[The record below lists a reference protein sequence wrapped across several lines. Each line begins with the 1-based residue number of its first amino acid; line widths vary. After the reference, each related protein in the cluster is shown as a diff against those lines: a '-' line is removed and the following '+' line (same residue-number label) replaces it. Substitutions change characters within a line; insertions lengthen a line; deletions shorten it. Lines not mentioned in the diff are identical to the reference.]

1 MKFKTPFPQVALSRP
16 FVDGVAMSLCWYS
29 AAHESPISF
38 KVTLLLALHE
48 FLFED
53 LPRYGRLLSIWAS
66 AGAVWFL
73 WLDYLCCTRYR
84 C

>member
-1 MKFKTPFPQVALSRP
+1 
-16 FVDGVAMSLCWYS
+16 MSLCWYS
-29 AAHESPISF
+29 EAAESPVSL
-38 KVTLLLALHE
+38 KVRLLLALDG

-66 AGAVWFL
+66 AGAVWFF
-73 WLDYLCCTRYR
+73 WLDYLCCIRHR

>member
-1 MKFKTPFPQVALSRP
+1 
-16 FVDGVAMSLCWYS
+16 MSLCWYS
-29 AAHESPISF
+29 AADEIPVSLR
-38 KVTLLLALHE
+38 VTLLLALDE

-66 AGAVWFL
+66 TGAVWFL
-73 WLDYLCCTRYR
+73 WLDYLCSIRHR